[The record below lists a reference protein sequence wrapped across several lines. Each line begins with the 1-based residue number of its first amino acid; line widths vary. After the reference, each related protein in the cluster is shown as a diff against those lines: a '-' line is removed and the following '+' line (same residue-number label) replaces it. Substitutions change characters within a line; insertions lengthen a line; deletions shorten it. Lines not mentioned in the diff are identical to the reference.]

1 MKQMLVFAVYMLS
14 CLAFLII
21 STVLCLSVAMF
32 PKRFY

>member
-1 MKQMLVFAVYMLS
+1 MKQVLVFAVYMLS

-21 STVLCLSVAMF
+21 SALLCLSAAVF